1 MDQEEKSERSRVL
14 ILKAALELFSRQGY
28 RATSPRDISRAA
40 GDSAGSVCHPLYD
53 EEELFDTLLSRYWTA
68 IESPD
73 FPFNRALASGS
84 IPDRLEALAEAAEE
98 SERSWERR
106 GARLGGASHA
116 ADGPA
121 SPILGAHT
129 AEARPGEVSMS
140 LVEERLA
147 SVPRVPL
154 AALPTPVQDTPRLA
168 RHLGLA
174 RLLVKRDDL
183 TGLAMG
189 GNKARKLEFDL
200 APAASGELDVV
211 LTVGGT
217 QSNHAVLTA
226 AAARSLG
233 LDVKLVLGGPDVA
246 LRKGNLLL
254 AALYGA
260 ETRYLVGDD
269 DNDSLAAAMDEW
281 AGELRATGRRPFCV
295 PLGGSTPHGALGY
308 VLAMRELATQ
318 LGSGEVQLVAAV
330 GSCGTLAGLALGA
343 KLFFPAARVVGIS
356 VSRTAGAIAERTA
369 DLAAESARLLGREPL
384 LGASDVEAHDEFRGE
399 YGVATEA
406 GREAIL
412 DSARLEGLLL
422 DPVYTGKAMAGLFGL
437 ARAGLLDPDVPVV
450 FLHTGG
456 LPILF
461 SFDDAW
467 DDAAPF
473 TKVLPRSAR

>member
-1 MDQEEKSERSRVL
+1 M
-14 ILKAALELFSRQGY
+14 I
-28 RATSPRDISRAA
+28 
-40 GDSAGSVCHPLYD
+40 
-53 EEELFDTLLSRYWTA
+53 
-68 IESPD
+68 
-73 FPFNRALASGS
+73 
-84 IPDRLEALAEAAEE
+84 
-98 SERSWERR
+98 
-106 GARLGGASHA
+106 
-116 ADGPA
+116 
-121 SPILGAHT
+121 
-129 AEARPGEVSMS
+129 
-140 LVEERLA
+140 LVEGRLDA
-147 SVPRVPL
+147 VPRVPL
-154 AALPTPVQDTPRLA
+154 AALPTPVRDAPRLA
-168 RHLGLA
+168 QRLGLA

-189 GNKARKLEFDL
+189 GNKARKLEYDL

-226 AAARSLG
+226 AAARGLG
-233 LDVKLVLGGPDVA
+233 LDVKLVLGGPDVR

-260 ETRYLVGDD
+260 ETRYLVDDD

-281 AGELRATGRRPFCV
+281 AGELRARGRRPFQV

-308 VLAMRELATQ
+308 VQAMRELAAQ
-318 LGSGEVQLVAAV
+318 LGPGAIQLVAAV

-343 KLFFPAARVVGIS
+343 RLFLPAARVVGIS
-356 VSRTAGAIAERTA
+356 VSREAGPIAVRTA
-369 DLAAESARLLGREPL
+369 ELAAGSARLLGLEPV
-384 LGASDVEAHDEFRGE
+384 LGPSEVEVHDAFRGE

-412 DSARLEGLLL
+412 ESARLEGLLL

-437 ARAGLLDPDVPVV
+437 ARAGLLDPAVPVV

-467 DDAAPF
+467 ADAASF
-473 TKVLPRSAR
+473 TRVLPGGAR

>member
-1 MDQEEKSERSRVL
+1 M
-14 ILKAALELFSRQGY
+14 I
-28 RATSPRDISRAA
+28 
-40 GDSAGSVCHPLYD
+40 
-53 EEELFDTLLSRYWTA
+53 
-68 IESPD
+68 
-73 FPFNRALASGS
+73 
-84 IPDRLEALAEAAEE
+84 
-98 SERSWERR
+98 
-106 GARLGGASHA
+106 
-116 ADGPA
+116 
-121 SPILGAHT
+121 
-129 AEARPGEVSMS
+129 
-140 LVEERLA
+140 LVEGRLDA
-147 SVPRVPL
+147 VPRVPL
-154 AALPTPVQDTPRLA
+154 AALPTPVRDAPRLA
-168 RHLGLA
+168 QRLGLA

-189 GNKARKLEFDL
+189 GNKARKLEYDL

-226 AAARSLG
+226 AAARGLG
-233 LDVKLVLGGPDVA
+233 LDVKLVLGGPDVR

-260 ETRYLVGDD
+260 ETRYLVDD
-269 DNDSLAAAMDEW
+269 DDDASLAAAMDEW
-281 AGELRATGRRPFCV
+281 AGELRARGRRPFLV

-308 VLAMRELATQ
+308 VQAMRELAAQ
-318 LGSGEVQLVAAV
+318 LGPGAIQLVAAV

-343 KLFFPAARVVGIS
+343 RLFLPAARVVGIS
-356 VSRTAGAIAERTA
+356 VSREAGPIAVRTA
-369 DLAAESARLLGREPL
+369 ELAAGSARLLGLEPV
-384 LGASDVEAHDEFRGE
+384 LGPSEVEVHDAFRGE

-412 DSARLEGLLL
+412 ESARLEGLLL

-437 ARAGLLDPDVPVV
+437 ARAGLLDPAVPVV

-467 DDAAPF
+467 ADAASF
-473 TKVLPRSAR
+473 TRVLPGGAR